1 MTEPV
6 TDPQPQPSAQGIE
19 RLVARLLDALQRHDA
34 TACADLFTAD
44 GLILSP
50 YGPPAR
56 GTTEIEATHQSW
68 FDEGET
74 NKRLT
79 LLDASASGDLAYRVL
94 CWAGDYPQPDGTS
107 TTLSGRSVTIL
118 RRTANGDWKIA
129 ISSLNTDPA

>member
-1 MTEPV
+1 M
-6 TDPQPQPSAQGIE
+6 TDPQPKPSVEGIE

-34 TACADLFTAD
+34 AACADLFTAD

-79 LLDASASGDLAYRVL
+79 LLDASASGDLAYCVL
-94 CWAGDYPQPDGTS
+94 AWAGDYPQPDGTC
-107 TTLSGRSVTIL
+107 TTHSGRSVNVL
-118 RRTANGDWKIA
+118 RRTAHGDWKIA
-129 ISSLNTDPA
+129 ISSLTADSA